1 MHKCSIAIAVTLL
14 MLPAAGCNKFKAR
27 IQLKQGNEYYANEE
41 YKQALG
47 EFQKGLESD
56 PEATFAWRSVGLSA
70 LAMFKPGDESPA
82 NQDLA
87 RVATEAF
94 EKYLA
99 DPENAADQ
107 KVKDYLLSM
116 YINSKQYDKALA
128 FVDQEAQTDPTKAGD
143 AMRSKI
149 NILNQ
154 ADRYDEAV
162 KLGMAFEGKD
172 APEILYTLGVSA
184 WDKSYNDP
192 KYSLV
197 EREHIVD
204 LGLGATDKALKIK
217 PDYFE
222 AMAYYNLLYREKA
235 KMTTDPA
242 ARQAFLDKATEWM
255 QKAIELRKKAAANEP
270 KTPAEG

>member
-14 MLPAAGCNKFKAR
+14 MLPAVGCNKVKAR
-27 IQLKQGNEYYANEE
+27 IEMKQGNEYYANEE
-41 YKQALG
+41 YKEALA
-47 EFQKGLESD
+47 EFQKGLEND
-56 PEATFAWRSVGLSA
+56 PSATFAWRSVGLSA

-82 NQDLA
+82 NQELG
-87 RVATEAF
+87 RVATDAF

-99 DPENAADQ
+99 DPENAGDQ

-116 YINSKQYDKALA
+116 YLNSKQFDKALA
-128 FVDQEAQTDPTKAGD
+128 FVDQETQKDPTKAGD
-143 AMRSKI
+143 FMRSKI

-154 ADRYDEAV
+154 AGRFEEAA
-162 KLGMAFEGKD
+162 KLGMAFEGPD

-192 KYSLV
+192 SYSLAD
-197 EREHIVD
+197 REHIVD
-204 LGLGATDKALKIK
+204 LGLAATEKALKIK

>member
-14 MLPAAGCNKFKAR
+14 MLPAFGCNKVKAR
-27 IQLKQGNEYYANEE
+27 IEMKQGNEYYANEE
-41 YKQALG
+41 YKQALA
-47 EFQKGLESD
+47 EFQKGLEND
-56 PEATFAWRSVGLSA
+56 PDATFAWRSVGLSA

-82 NQDLA
+82 NQELA

-128 FVDQEAQTDPTKAGD
+128 FVDQEAQADPTKAGD
-143 AMRSKI
+143 FMRSKI

-154 ADRYDEAV
+154 ADRYEEAV
-162 KLGMAFEGKD
+162 KLGMAFEGPD

-192 KYSLV
+192 KYSLAD
-197 EREHIVD
+197 RDHIVD
-204 LGLGATDKALKIK
+204 MGLAATDKALKLK

-242 ARQAFLDKATEWM
+242 GRQGYLDKAEEWK
-255 QKAIELRKKAAANEP
+255 QKAIELRKNAAANQP
-270 KTPAEG
+270 KSPAEG

>member
-1 MHKCSIAIAVTLL
+1 MHKRSIAIAVTLL
-14 MLPAAGCNKFKAR
+14 MLPALGCNKFKAR
-27 IQLKQGNEYYANEE
+27 IQMKQGNEYYANEE
-41 YKQALG
+41 YKQALQ

-56 PEATFAWRSVGLSA
+56 PDATFAWRSVGLSA
-70 LAMFKPGDESPA
+70 LAQFKPGDESPA
-82 NQDLA
+82 NQELA

-94 EKYLA
+94 ERYLA
-99 DPENAADQ
+99 DPENAEDQ
-107 KVKDYLLSM
+107 KVHDYLLSM
-116 YINSKQYDKALA
+116 YLNGKQYDKALA
-128 FVDQEAQTDPTKAGD
+128 YVDQESQKNPSKSGD
-143 AMRSKI
+143 FMRSKI

-154 ADRYDEAV
+154 ADRYEEAV
-162 KLGMAFEGKD
+162 KLGMAFEGPD

-192 KYSLV
+192 KYSL
-197 EREHIVD
+197 EQREHIVD
-204 LGLGATDKALKIK
+204 LGLAATDKALKLK

-242 ARQAFLDKATEWM
+242 ARQAWLDKAEEWK

-270 KTPAEG
+270 KSPAEG

>member
-1 MHKCSIAIAVTLL
+1 MHKRSIAIAVTLL
-14 MLPAAGCNKFKAR
+14 MLPAFGCNKVKAR
-27 IQLKQGNEYYANEE
+27 IQMKQGNEYYANED
-41 YKQALG
+41 YKHALV

-70 LAMFKPGDESPA
+70 LAQFKPGDESPA
-82 NQDLA
+82 NVELG
-87 RVATEAF
+87 RVATDAF

-99 DPENAADQ
+99 DPVNAGDQ
-107 KVKDYLLSM
+107 KVHDYLLSM
-116 YINSKQYDKALA
+116 YLNNKQYDRALA
-128 FVDQEAQTDPTKAGD
+128 YVDQQAAENPAKAGD
-143 AMRSKI
+143 FMRSKI

-154 ADRYDEAV
+154 ADRFEEATQ
-162 KLGMAFEGKD
+162 LGMAFEGPD

-192 KYSLV
+192 KYSL
-197 EREHIVD
+197 EQREHIVD
-204 LGLGATDKALKIK
+204 LGLAATDKALKIK

-235 KMTTDPA
+235 KMTTDPT

-270 KTPAEG
+270 KSPAEG

>member
-14 MLPAAGCNKFKAR
+14 MLPAVGCNKVKAR
-27 IQLKQGNEYYANEE
+27 IEMKQGNEYYANEE
-41 YKQALG
+41 YKEALA
-47 EFQKGLESD
+47 EFQKGLEND
-56 PEATFAWRSVGLSA
+56 PSATFAWRSVGLSA

-82 NQDLA
+82 NQELG
-87 RVATEAF
+87 RVATDAF

-99 DPENAADQ
+99 DPENAGDQ

-116 YINSKQYDKALA
+116 YLNSKQFDKALA
-128 FVDQEAQTDPTKAGD
+128 FVDQESQKDPAKAGD
-143 AMRSKI
+143 FMRSKI

-154 ADRYDEAV
+154 AGRFEEAA
-162 KLGMAFEGKD
+162 KLGMAFEGPD

-192 KYSLV
+192 SYSLAD
-197 EREHIVD
+197 REHIVD
-204 LGLGATDKALKIK
+204 LGLAATEKALKIK

>member
-14 MLPAAGCNKFKAR
+14 MLPAVGCNKVKAR
-27 IQLKQGNEYYANEE
+27 IEMKQGNEYYANEE
-41 YKQALG
+41 YKPALA
-47 EFQKGLESD
+47 EFQKGLEND

-94 EKYLA
+94 EHYLA
-99 DPENAADQ
+99 DPENAEDQ

-116 YINSKQYDKALA
+116 YINGKQFDKALA
-128 FVDQEAQTDPTKAGD
+128 FVDQERQKDPTKAGD
-143 AMRSKI
+143 FMRSKI
-149 NILNQ
+149 NILNL

-162 KLGMAFEGKD
+162 KLGMDFQGPD

-192 KYSLV
+192 KYSLAD
-197 EREHIVD
+197 REHIVD
-204 LGLGATDKALKIK
+204 LGLAATDKALKIK

-235 KMTTDPA
+235 KMTTDPV

-255 QKAIELRKKAAANEP
+255 QKAIELRKKAAANAP